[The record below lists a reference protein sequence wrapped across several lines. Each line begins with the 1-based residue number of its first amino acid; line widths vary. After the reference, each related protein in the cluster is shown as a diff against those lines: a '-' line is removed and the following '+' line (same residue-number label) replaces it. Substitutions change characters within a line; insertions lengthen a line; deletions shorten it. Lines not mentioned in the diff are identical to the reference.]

1 MPELVVTNFNRN
13 FTGVSST
20 TASVLRQQTK
30 HFDLVLAGRALPG
43 CPAPVSRREATQ
55 LSRSASN
62 GKPFVIWHVRRNTE
76 MRAAIWARDVLRL
89 PIRIVFTS
97 AARHRHSALPRFL
110 ISRMD
115 AIVATTQAAAD
126 LVPNV
131 FNVVPH
137 GVDTDVFHP
146 PEDRAAA
153 WAATGF
159 PGKRGIAT
167 MGRIRP
173 EKGTDRFVDVMLRLL
188 PRYEDVTAVVTG
200 RAMPKDQGF
209 LSEIKTRVADAGLA
223 DRIIFAG
230 ELPSEKMP
238 AFIRGLSL
246 MLHLPRYEPF
256 GVTPL
261 ESLASGVPFI
271 ATDTGGQYR
280 ALTVEGTAGSIVAED
295 DIETAVETAAGLLDA
310 PDRHRAMAEA
320 AREAALTRFSIVQEA
335 AGIAE
340 VYEKVWSG
348 ARGPG

>member
-1 MPELVVTNFNRN
+1 MVTNFNRN

-20 TASVLRQQTK
+20 TASVLRQQQDQ
-30 HFDLVLAGRALPG
+30 FDLALTGIDLPG
-43 CPAPVSRREATQ
+43 CPDAVSRRTAMR
-55 LSRSASN
+55 LSRTPSN
-62 GKPFVIWHVRRNTE
+62 GRPFVIWHVRRNTE

-97 AARHRHSALPRFL
+97 AARHRHSAFPRFL

-115 AIVATTQAAAD
+115 AVIATTEAAAD

-131 FNVVPH
+131 FKVVPH
-137 GVDTDVFHP
+137 GVDTDVFAP
-146 PEDRAAA
+146 AEDRAAA

-159 PGKRGIAT
+159 PGRRGIAT

-173 EKGTDRFVDVMLRLL
+173 TKGTDRFVDVMLRLL
-188 PRYEDVTAVVTG
+188 PRYDDVTAVITG
-200 RAMPKDQGF
+200 RAMPKDQSF
-209 LSEIKTRVADAGLA
+209 LAGLKA
-223 DRIIFAG
+223 KVDEAGLTDRIIFAG
-230 ELPSEKMP
+230 ELPTDQMP
-238 AFIRGLSL
+238 GFIRGLSL

-280 ALTVEGTAGSIVAED
+280 ALTDQGRAGVIVEEED
-295 DIETAVETAAGLLDA
+295 IDAAVDVAAGLLDT
-310 PDRHRAMAEA
+310 PERHNDMARA
-320 AREAALTRFSIVQEA
+320 ARAAALTRFSIANEA

-340 VYEKVWSG
+340 VYERVWQG
-348 ARGPG
+348 ERGTG